1 MATYRYD
8 TSGQW
13 LKGNVHIHS
22 TASDGGKTFA
32 ELAEMYARAG
42 YDFLFRTDHWVG
54 SDVATDPADYPLL
67 WLDGIELDGQD
78 ARGRWFHVVGLGRVT
93 NIEREMGLDAAMAAV
108 RSQGALLVL
117 AHPHWCGNTMDDA
130 LQGGFDGVEVYNH
143 VCHWLNGKSGG
154 GVYWTAMLDRDGGVL
169 AFAVDDA
176 HLRPEHPGWNG
187 GWIVV
192 NAPSRTA
199 EAIAAAVRAG
209 RFYCSCGPEFHSI
222 DARDGQVRVETSP
235 VAFARLVGPGWLG
248 RRAGAFDGQ
257 TLTEATFELPEDWAW
272 AYVEIEDPLGRRAW
286 TNTLVVDA

>member
-32 ELAEMYARAG
+32 ELAKMYARAG
-42 YDFLFRTDHWVG
+42 YDFLFRTDHWVC
-54 SDVATDPADYPLL
+54 SDVAADAADYPLL

-130 LQGGFDGVEVYNH
+130 LRGGFDGVEVYNH

-154 GVYWTAMLDRDGGVL
+154 GAYWSAMLDRDRGVL

-222 DARDGQVRVETSP
+222 DARDGQVRVATSP